1 MHQRKPLVTTL
12 ALTRMATAGDLVAK
26 YKRCGAFDE
35 ERAKLFES
43 LGSSDYITSLKTR
56 IEEFVAKEVE
66 NNLQLLDGDTTK
78 SAALLEGAVTR
89 AIVQSDENKKVQ
101 QEAIDHILTIAQKDV
116 LAKLKTL
123 Q

>member
-1 MHQRKPLVTTL
+1 
-12 ALTRMATAGDLVAK
+12 MATAADLVAK
-26 YKRCGAFDE
+26 YKRSGAFDE

-43 LGSSDYITSLKTR
+43 LASSEYIASLKQR
-56 IEEFVAKEVE
+56 IEAFVAKEVE

-89 AIVQSDENKKVQ
+89 AIVQNDQDSKVQ
-101 QEAIDHILTIAQKDV
+101 QEAIKEILAIAQKDV
-116 LAKLKTL
+116 LANLKTL

>member
-1 MHQRKPLVTTL
+1 
-12 ALTRMATAGDLVAK
+12 MATAGDLVAK
-26 YKRCGAFDE
+26 YKRSGAFDE

-43 LGSSDYITSLKTR
+43 LASSDYITSLKTR

-101 QEAIDHILTIAQKDV
+101 QEAIDQILTIAQKDV